1 MALKTPPHFS
11 KVGGPACILGNNL
24 MSNLMSLH
32 PHLNLSP
39 WAFTASVYLRSIY
52 LPVGWFIS
60 VGDRAESVSLRLPV
74 PPPPPAKSPLLL
86 QNTSY
91 AYKYPKVACWN

>member
-1 MALKTPPHFS
+1 
-11 KVGGPACILGNNL
+11 
-24 MSNLMSLH
+24 MSLR

-39 WAFTASVYLRSIY
+39 WAFTASVYLRNIY

-60 VGDRAESVSLRLPV
+60 VGDRAESVSLIAAIAG
-74 PPPPPAKSPLLL
+74 PPHPKSPLLL

-91 AYKYPKVACWN
+91 AYKCPKVACWN